1 MAVAWAQS
9 PVKPAVPS
17 ALATLVIWLPFI
29 LKGFALNLVI
39 SFLAMALATLLGIG
53 LGLMQISL
61 YTVVRTP
68 ARFITHLFRNSPW
81 LVILFVVMFI
91 IPAEIRIPV
100 GGKIPIPDWIKATFA
115 FTLPVMGNISEI
127 VRGAVVS
134 IPTGQWESAEGLAFT
149 RSQTLRW
156 IILPQCVRRAIAPW
170 MNWYA
175 LLTLSTPMASIF
187 SVHEAVAGQAEPGA
201 VGPAVHHRPRLAAVV
216 AGHVGLAGLECGE
229 YRLRAGDDPDQVDE
243 HQGCGPPGD
252 EGRLHESIRQRR
264 VAGQCGVAAASGV
277 HGPSDLLLPG
287 ANCVAC
293 RSRK

>member
-1 MAVAWAQS
+1 MTRSPFRIDKSRLIEARPLSFLSWQYGVCVVLAFLASMAVAGAQS
-9 PVKPAVPS
+9 PMKPAVPS

-61 YTVVRTP
+61 HAVVRAP

-81 LVILFVVMFI
+81 LVILFVVMFV
-91 IPAEIRIPV
+91 IPVEIRSPV

-127 VRGAVVS
+127 VRGAVLS

-149 RSQTLRW
+149 RAQTLRW
-156 IILPQCVRRAIAPW
+156 IILPQCVRRAIPPW

-175 LLTLSTPMASIF
+175 LLTLSTPMAAIF
-187 SVHEAVAGQAEPGA
+187 SVHEAVANAQAAMEAAGA
-201 VGPAVHHRPRLAAVV
+201 RPEFLFPFYLFLLCLFFAYIYPIAVWTRTLERKYHV
-216 AGHVGLAGLECGE
+216 A
-229 YRLRAGDDPDQVDE
+229 
-243 HQGCGPPGD
+243 
-252 EGRLHESIRQRR
+252 S
-264 VAGQCGVAAASGV
+264 
-277 HGPSDLLLPG
+277 
-287 ANCVAC
+287 
-293 RSRK
+293 

>member
-1 MAVAWAQS
+1 MVSPFRIDKSPIEARLSSLLSWRHGVCLVLGCLASMAVACGQS
-9 PVKPAVPS
+9 RVNPAVPS

-61 YTVVRTP
+61 HAVVRAP

-81 LVILFVVMFI
+81 LVILFVVMLI
-91 IPAEIRIPV
+91 IPVEIRVPT
-100 GGKIPIPDWIKATFA
+100 GGKIPIPDWIKATLA

-127 VRGAVVS
+127 VRGAVLS

-156 IILPQCVRRAIAPW
+156 IILPQCVRRIIPPW

-175 LLTLSTPMASIF
+175 LLTLST
-187 SVHEAVAGQAEPGA
+187 
-201 VGPAVHHRPRLAAVV
+201 
-216 AGHVGLAGLECGE
+216 
-229 YRLRAGDDPDQVDE
+229 
-243 HQGCGPPGD
+243 
-252 EGRLHESIRQRR
+252 
-264 VAGQCGVAAASGV
+264 
-277 HGPSDLLLPG
+277 
-287 ANCVAC
+287 
-293 RSRK
+293 